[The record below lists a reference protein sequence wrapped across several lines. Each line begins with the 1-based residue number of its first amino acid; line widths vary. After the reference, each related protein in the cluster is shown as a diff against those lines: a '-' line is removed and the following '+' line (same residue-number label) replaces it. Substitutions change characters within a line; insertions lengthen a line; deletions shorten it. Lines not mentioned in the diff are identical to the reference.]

1 MLGDRSAAFDLV
13 NAKLA
18 DLDTRAAEA
27 VATLYAVW
35 NDALID
41 RESCDEARLIRGFLD
56 EWHPEKREKFREAEL
71 RTWLGMDAAQWSCA
85 SKSRAQDSNWKAV
98 PMSSPTVGRSLELYY
113 IDGRPDGMLTA
124 EMFNWTGHVLM
135 APRTQLAEALARA
148 EAGYAGVYL
157 LLGEAGW

>member
-1 MLGDRSAAFDLV
+1 
-13 NAKLA
+13 
-18 DLDTRAAEA
+18 
-27 VATLYAVW
+27 
-35 NDALID
+35 
-41 RESCDEARLIRGFLD
+41 
-56 EWHPEKREKFREAEL
+56 
-71 RTWLGMDAAQWSCA
+71 
-85 SKSRAQDSNWKAV
+85 
-98 PMSSPTVGRSLELYY
+98 MSSPTVGRSLELYY